1 MFIHVTVVP
10 VVTFSSSGMYARFPS
25 DSAPV
30 GIATDDDV
38 DGSFAGGGD
47 VGDGDMGDGD
57 VGDGEVDGDAPELP
71 HAASSAD
78 TVITEANRTKRIG
91 ASFFHME

>member
-1 MFIHVTVVP
+1 
-10 VVTFSSSGMYARFPS
+10 MYARFPS

-47 VGDGDMGDGD
+47 VGDGD

>member
-1 MFIHVTVVP
+1 MTMSTGHSP
-10 VVTFSSSGMYARFPS
+10 GRRCR
-25 DSAPV
+25 D
-30 GIATDDDV
+30 
-38 DGSFAGGGD
+38 GD
-47 VGDGDMGDGD
+47 VGDGD
-57 VGDGEVDGDAPELP
+57 VGDGEVDGDALELP